1 MVKIRRSEIQHKN
14 ELYIHKNY
22 KLNFDV
28 LFAKKKKNILKNREA
43 LKNEFELIRE
53 NFYWTTY
60 ILMEL

>member
-53 NFYWTTY
+53 NFY
-60 ILMEL
+60 